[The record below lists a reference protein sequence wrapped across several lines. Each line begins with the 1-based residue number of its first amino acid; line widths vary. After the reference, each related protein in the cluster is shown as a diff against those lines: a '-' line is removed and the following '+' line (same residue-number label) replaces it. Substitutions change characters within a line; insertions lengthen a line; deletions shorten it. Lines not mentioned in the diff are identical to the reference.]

1 MDRHR
6 LPRWPKLMD
15 GFGRVRSS
23 IFYLYDMFSMWGRKR
38 NKIRTGRQFFLSFS
52 LVVLCHGN
60 LGRTIPV
67 GFVLTKE
74 PLQVF
79 PTGVPDIPA
88 GHRR

>member
-1 MDRHR
+1 
-6 LPRWPKLMD
+6 MD
-15 GFGRVRSS
+15 GFGPVRAG
-23 IFYLYDMFSMWGRKR
+23 IFYLSDMFSMWGRKR
-38 NKIRTGRQFFLSFS
+38 NKIRTGRQFFFSLSLS

-88 GHRR
+88 GHR

>member
-1 MDRHR
+1 MD
-6 LPRWPKLMD
+6 D
-15 GFGRVRSS
+15 FGRVRSG
-23 IFYLYDMFSMWGRKR
+23 IFYLYDMFSMWGGESVIKSALVDS
-38 NKIRTGRQFFLSFS
+38 FFSFS

-60 LGRTIPV
+60 LDRTIPV